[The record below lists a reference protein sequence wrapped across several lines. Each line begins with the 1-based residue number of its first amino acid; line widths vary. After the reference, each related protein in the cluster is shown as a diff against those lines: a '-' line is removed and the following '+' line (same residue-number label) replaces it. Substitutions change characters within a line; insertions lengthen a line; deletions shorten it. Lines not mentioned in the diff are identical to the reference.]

1 MKFKELVT
9 KNKKEL
15 ERSLLELKEKLREM
29 RFKVAQRQLRK
40 VHEIKT
46 TRRDVA
52 RIETALYSIGAKTD
66 ESRKSKISNTKII

>member
-1 MKFKELVT
+1 
-9 KNKKEL
+9 
-15 ERSLLELKEKLREM
+15 
-29 RFKVAQRQLRK
+29 LRK